1 MNPSDLK
8 LPWYLEN
15 WCFITIAV
23 IAAVVP
29 VVAFL
34 LIPLIL
40 MRSNAEKAHIAQ
52 GAELNRQELLR
63 IYDTEKSIMGNAQA
77 QAEEL
82 MRNAQSQ
89 ADSLTRKSQQQLNY
103 LTQQINYTNAEIEKK
118 AFYIAEVDRIKAEIE
133 NLEKKFSGRQA
144 KMDRLMSIYKSVD
157 KSLKTYFK
165 NLPRDDSYVLPLE
178 LIIEI
183 QTLAPAVTLRLH
195 NMEYQDLRKAFRA
208 NEKTIDET
216 LARYEDRYTTK
227 TNRAIYQL
235 MVLALRAEL
244 QNILYT
250 LKYSKL
256 KEATDKVKELSVKYL
271 NIAQDGNRNIS
282 STLVRFIGEIEPL
295 FIDAV
300 KIEYEYYMKRE
311 AARQEQLELRAQMRE
326 EAEERKRLEEQQK
339 QMEQEE
345 EKYAG
350 EIKNIQRQIQ
360 YTEDK
365 ERIRQLSARVAELQ
379 AQMRTLESK
388 KEEIVRLQMG
398 KAGYVYIISNLG
410 SFGDDVFKIGM
421 TRRLDPQ
428 ERVDELGGTSV
439 PFKFD
444 VHSFIFSQ
452 DAVKLESSLHAALSD
467 ARLNKVNLRK
477 EFFKVSLDEIEKLVN
492 EIEPSAPFNR
502 TMVAEQY
509 HQSLS
514 MADEKNDAQPLH

>member
-1 MNPSDLK
+1 M
-8 LPWYLEN
+8 
-15 WCFITIAV
+15 
-23 IAAVVP
+23 
-29 VVAFL
+29 
-34 LIPLIL
+34 
-40 MRSNAEKAHIAQ
+40 
-52 GAELNRQELLR
+52 
-63 IYDTEKSIMGNAQA
+63 
-77 QAEEL
+77 
-82 MRNAQSQ
+82 
-89 ADSLTRKSQQQLNY
+89 
-103 LTQQINYTNAEIEKK
+103 
-118 AFYIAEVDRIKAEIE
+118 
-133 NLEKKFSGRQA
+133 
-144 KMDRLMSIYKSVD
+144 
-157 KSLKTYFK
+157 
-165 NLPRDDSYVLPLE
+165 
-178 LIIEI
+178 
-183 QTLAPAVTLRLH
+183 
-195 NMEYQDLRKAFRA
+195 

-300 KIEYEYYMKRE
+300 KIEYEYYVKRE
-311 AARQEQLELRAQMRE
+311 AARQEQAELRAQMRE
-326 EAEERKRLEEQQK
+326 EGEERKRLEEQQK

-379 AQMRTLESK
+379 SQMRTLESK

-410 SFGDDVFKIGM
+410 SFGNDVFKIGM

-452 DAVKLESSLHAALSD
+452 DAVKLESSLHAALKD

-477 EFFKVSLDEIEKLVN
+477 EFFKVSLDDIEKLVN

-514 MADEKNDAQPLH
+514 MQDEQQETRTLH

>member
-8 LPWYLEN
+8 FPWYLKS
-15 WCFITIAV
+15 WIFIIVALLSFVHPAIA
-23 IAAVVP
+23 
-29 VVAFL
+29 L
-34 LIPLIL
+34 LIIPLIL
-40 MRSNAEKAHIAQ
+40 LRENMGRKHLAQAE
-52 GAELNRQELLR
+52 ELNRQELLR
-63 IYDTEKSIMGNAQA
+63 IYDTEKSIIRNAQA

-82 MRNAQSQ
+82 TRN
-89 ADSLTRKSQQQLNY
+89 SQQQLNY
-103 LTQQINYTNAEIEKK
+103 LTQQINYTNTEIEKK

-300 KIEYEYYMKRE
+300 KIEYEYYVKRE

-379 AQMRTLESK
+379 SQMRTLESK

-410 SFGDDVFKIGM
+410 SFGNDVFKIGM

-452 DAVKLESSLHAALSD
+452 DAVKLESSLHAALKD

-477 EFFKVSLDEIEKLVN
+477 EFFKVSLDDIEKLVN

-514 MADEKNDAQPLH
+514 MQDEQQETRTLH

>member
-1 MNPSDLK
+1 MNPSDFK
-8 LPWYLEN
+8 FPWYLEN
-15 WCFITIAV
+15 WCFITVAVVSAIVPV
-23 IAAVVP
+23 IAL
-29 VVAFL
+29 L

-40 MRSNAEKAHIAQ
+40 MRANAEKAHVAQ
-52 GAELNRQELLR
+52 AEEINRQERLR
-63 IYDTEKSIMGNAQA
+63 IYDTEKSIVENAQA

-89 ADSLTRKSQQQLNY
+89 ADSLTCKSQQQLNY

-165 NLPRDDSYVLPLE
+165 NLPRDDSYILPLE
-178 LIIEI
+178 IIIEI

-227 TNRAIYQL
+227 ANRAIYQL

-300 KIEYEYYMKRE
+300 KIEYEYYVKRE

-379 AQMRTLESK
+379 SQMRTLESK

-410 SFGDDVFKIGM
+410 SFGNDVFKIGM

-439 PFKFD
+439 PFRFD

-452 DAVKLESSLHAALSD
+452 DAVKLESSLHAALND

-477 EFFKVSLDEIEKLVN
+477 EFFKVSLNDIEKLVN

-514 MADEKNDAQPLH
+514 MQDEQQETRTLH

>member
-8 LPWYLEN
+8 FPWYLKS
-15 WCFITIAV
+15 WIFIIVALLSFVHPAIA
-23 IAAVVP
+23 
-29 VVAFL
+29 L
-34 LIPLIL
+34 LIIPLIL
-40 MRSNAEKAHIAQ
+40 LRENMGRKHLAQAE
-52 GAELNRQELLR
+52 ELNRQELLR
-63 IYDTEKSIMGNAQA
+63 IYDTEKSIIRNAQA

-82 MRNAQSQ
+82 TRN
-89 ADSLTRKSQQQLNY
+89 SQQQLNY
-103 LTQQINYTNAEIEKK
+103 LTQQINYTNTEIEKK

-271 NIAQDGNRNIS
+271 NIAQDGNRNIF

-300 KIEYEYYMKRE
+300 KIEYEYYVKRE

-379 AQMRTLESK
+379 SQMRTLESK

-452 DAVKLESSLHAALSD
+452 DAVKLESSLHAALND

-477 EFFKVSLDEIEKLVN
+477 EFFKISLDDIEKLVN

-514 MADEKNDAQPLH
+514 MQDEQQETRTLH

>member
-1 MNPSDLK
+1 MKPSDFK
-8 LPWYLEN
+8 FPWYLKS
-15 WCFITIAV
+15 WIFI
-23 IAAVVP
+23 
-29 VVAFL
+29 VVAL
-34 LIPLIL
+34 LSASQPAIALLIIPLIL
-40 MRSNAEKAHIAQ
+40 LRENKGEKHLAQAE
-52 GAELNRQELLR
+52 EFNRQELLR
-63 IYDTEKSIMGNAQA
+63 IHDTEKSIIENAQA

-82 MRNAQSQ
+82 THNSQ
-89 ADSLTRKSQQQLNY
+89 KQLNY

-133 NLEKKFSGRQA
+133 NLEKKFAGRQA

-165 NLPRDDSYVLPLE
+165 NLPRDDSYILPLE

-300 KIEYEYYMKRE
+300 KIEYEYYVKRE

-350 EIKNIQRQIQ
+350 EIKNIQRQIK
-360 YTEDK
+360 YTQDK

-379 AQMRTLESK
+379 SQMRTLESK

-452 DAVKLESSLHAALSD
+452 DAVKLESSLHAALND

-477 EFFKVSLDEIEKLVN
+477 EFFKVSLDDIEKLVN

-514 MADEKNDAQPLH
+514 MQDEQQETRTLH

>member
-63 IYDTEKSIMGNAQA
+63 IYDTEKSIIGNAQA

-144 KMDRLMSIYKSVD
+144 KMDRLISIYKSVD

-300 KIEYEYYMKRE
+300 KIEYEYYVKRE

-360 YTEDK
+360 YTQDK

-379 AQMRTLESK
+379 SQMRDLESK

-477 EFFKVSLDEIEKLVN
+477 EFFKVSLDDIEKLVN

-514 MADEKNDAQPLH
+514 MQDEQQETRTLH

>member
-300 KIEYEYYMKRE
+300 KIEYEYYVKRE

-379 AQMRTLESK
+379 SQMRTLESK

-452 DAVKLESSLHAALSD
+452 DAVKLESSLHAALND

-477 EFFKVSLDEIEKLVN
+477 EFFKVSLNDIEKLVN

-514 MADEKNDAQPLH
+514 MQDEQQETKTLH

>member
-8 LPWYLEN
+8 SPWYLKS
-15 WCFITIAV
+15 WIFILVALLSFVHPAIA
-23 IAAVVP
+23 
-29 VVAFL
+29 L
-34 LIPLIL
+34 LIIPLIL
-40 MRSNAEKAHIAQ
+40 LRESKEKNYLAQAE
-52 GAELNRQELLR
+52 ELNRQELLR
-63 IYDTEKSIMGNAQA
+63 IYDTEKSIIGNAQT

-227 TNRAIYQL
+227 ANRAIYQL

-300 KIEYEYYMKRE
+300 KIEYEYYVKRE

-360 YTEDK
+360 YTQDK

-379 AQMRTLESK
+379 SQMRTLESK

-410 SFGDDVFKIGM
+410 SFGNDVFKIGM

-452 DAVKLESSLHAALSD
+452 DAVKLESSLHAALND

-477 EFFKVSLDEIEKLVN
+477 EFFKVSLDDIEKLVN

-514 MADEKNDAQPLH
+514 MQDEQQETRTLH

>member
-52 GAELNRQELLR
+52 DAELNRQELLR
-63 IYDTEKSIMGNAQA
+63 IYDTEKSIIGNAQA

-82 MRNAQSQ
+82 IRNAQSQ

-227 TNRAIYQL
+227 ANRAIYQL

-300 KIEYEYYMKRE
+300 KIEYEYYVKRE

-326 EAEERKRLEEQQK
+326 EAEERKRLEDQQK

-360 YTEDK
+360 YTQDK

-379 AQMRTLESK
+379 SQMRTLESK

-452 DAVKLESSLHAALSD
+452 DAVKLESSLHAALND

-477 EFFKVSLDEIEKLVN
+477 EFFKVSLDDIEKLVN

-502 TMVAEQY
+502 TMAAEQY

-514 MADEKNDAQPLH
+514 MQDEQQGTRTIH

>member
-379 AQMRTLESK
+379 SQMRTLESK

-410 SFGDDVFKIGM
+410 SFGNDVFKIGM

-439 PFKFD
+439 PFRFD

-452 DAVKLESSLHAALSD
+452 DAVKLESSLHAALND

-477 EFFKVSLDEIEKLVN
+477 EFFKVSLDDIEKLVN

-514 MADEKNDAQPLH
+514 MQDEQQETRTLH

>member
-52 GAELNRQELLR
+52 DAELNRQELLR
-63 IYDTEKSIMGNAQA
+63 IYDTEKSIIGNAQA

-133 NLEKKFSGRQA
+133 NLEKKFAGRQA

-165 NLPRDDSYVLPLE
+165 NLPRDDSYILPLE

-300 KIEYEYYMKRE
+300 KIEYEYYVKRE

-360 YTEDK
+360 YTEDN
-365 ERIRQLSARVAELQ
+365 ERIRQLSVRVAELQ
-379 AQMRTLESK
+379 AQMRDLESK

-452 DAVKLESSLHAALSD
+452 DAVKLESSLHAALND

-477 EFFKVSLDEIEKLVN
+477 EFFKVSLDDIEKLVN
-492 EIEPSAPFNR
+492 EIEPSAPFSR

-514 MADEKNDAQPLH
+514 MQDEQQGPRTMH

>member
-8 LPWYLEN
+8 SPWYLKS
-15 WCFITIAV
+15 WIFILVALLSFVHPAIA
-23 IAAVVP
+23 
-29 VVAFL
+29 L
-34 LIPLIL
+34 LIIPLIL
-40 MRSNAEKAHIAQ
+40 LRESKGKNYLAQAE
-52 GAELNRQELLR
+52 ELNRQELLR
-63 IYDTEKSIMGNAQA
+63 IYDTEKSIIRNAQA

-82 MRNAQSQ
+82 TRN
-89 ADSLTRKSQQQLNY
+89 SQQQLNY

-118 AFYIAEVDRIKAEIE
+118 VFYIAEVDRIKAEIE

-300 KIEYEYYMKRE
+300 KIEYEYYVKRE

-360 YTEDK
+360 YTQDK

-379 AQMRTLESK
+379 SQMRTLESK

-410 SFGDDVFKIGM
+410 SFGNDVFKIGM

-452 DAVKLESSLHAALSD
+452 DAVKLESSLHTALKD

-477 EFFKVSLDEIEKLVN
+477 EFFKVSLDDIEKLVN

-514 MADEKNDAQPLH
+514 MQDEQQETRTLH